1 MLLIPGTPGPARGC
15 QVAENPS
22 WGLIDGF
29 SLCHRVLTDFLCV
42 CARAFLIFDR
52 ADKSLEDGLFWG
64 ADQAEIQCDPER
76 NQERFTGL
84 LHRQIFVCKAA
95 ARQDAKGVEGEASR
109 WAGNI

>member
-1 MLLIPGTPGPARGC
+1 MASVCAI
-15 QVAENPS
+15 E
-22 WGLIDGF
+22 
-29 SLCHRVLTDFLCV
+29 FLPISCV

-52 ADKSLEDGLFWG
+52 ADKGLEDGLFWG

-84 LHRQIFVCKAA
+84 LHRQIFVCEAA